1 MYKSIPSSLQSQ
13 GRHRRTVPGSTDGQT
28 HRRPRTQICWLCAH
42 GLLAL
47 SCVTSPPWPCA
58 GSSGATGVL
67 GYSLGA
73 SFAAA
78 MAAVSGTAETGP
90 PMETVVLV
98 EPVAVQR
105 WSAAVLLS
113 AVRRENRLVGAHL
126 EETATVAG
134 AVPPLEARPDAAPN
148 TRRRVDL
155 LLLANALR
163 AGCLSDDLRAATR
176 RPAPRAS
183 RLVVV
188 RAE

>member
-1 MYKSIPSSLQSQ
+1 
-13 GRHRRTVPGSTDGQT
+13 
-28 HRRPRTQICWLCAH
+28 
-42 GLLAL
+42 
-47 SCVTSPPWPCA
+47 
-58 GSSGATGVL
+58 
-67 GYSLGA
+67 
-73 SFAAA
+73 

-113 AVRRENRLVGAHL
+113 AVRRENRLVGAYL

-163 AGCLSDDLRAATR
+163 AGSK
-176 RPAPRAS
+176 APV
-183 RLVVV
+183 LVV
-188 RAE
+188 AK

>member
-1 MYKSIPSSLQSQ
+1 M
-13 GRHRRTVPGSTDGQT
+13 
-28 HRRPRTQICWLCAH
+28 
-42 GLLAL
+42 
-47 SCVTSPPWPCA
+47 
-58 GSSGATGVL
+58 L

-113 AVRRENRLVGAHL
+113 AVRRENRLVGAYL

-155 LLLANALR
+155 LLLTNALR

-188 RAE
+188 RAEQSSLSPRQAVRDLVKSAEGQGIEARLLHVPGPHAFWQSLPAVGSTMTALAHTLGTLPS